1 MRLIFQV
8 LFISSIFSQQK
19 IDLPMQ
25 FAGINYDLSIPK
37 PEDVIGHKIGDRHT
51 RTSQIVD
58 YYESIASVSDRVDL
72 DDHARSHE
80 GRRLIHAI
88 VTHPD
93 NHKNLENIRIE
104 NVKISDMPNQMKN
117 KNLDKMPLV
126 AYLGFSIHGDEAS
139 GAEAAV
145 LLLHHLAAGQGDEI
159 DQILRNTI
167 IIIDPMFNPDGR
179 DRFANWANGNRGIVP
194 TTDTQDREHNQPW
207 PRGRTNHYLFDLNRD
222 WMPVTQPES
231 QGRVKLFHH
240 WRPQFLLDVHEMGRN
255 STFFFQPG
263 IKSRT
268 NPNTPK
274 EGVELTYKI
283 APFFAK
289 RLDDIQS
296 MYYSEQS
303 YDDFYYGKGSTYGD
317 IHGSVGIL
325 FEQGSSRALETESNQ
340 GKLTYAFTV
349 RNQYMATLG
358 AIDGLVSLRKEFLR
372 YQRDFYA
379 TSSAVATKNKIKGYL
394 INLKENRTR
403 VQMLVK
409 TLQSHRVDAYTLK
422 KPITVKGKRFNKGEA
437 VIIPTN
443 QPQTRFIAGVMEKVT
458 AFEDS
463 LFYDVSAWTLP
474 LAFGVDYY
482 EVKQKPDAFLG
493 AKLKAMNLDGGE
505 LVGGKATSAY
515 LMPWNRYFNP
525 KSLYSI
531 LDSGILPRITTAPF
545 SAEVAGKS
553 MQFKRGTI
561 VIPVVQRDADARI
574 TAAELH
580 RLMEKLVSE
589 DHVQIYATNSSS
601 TPSGPD
607 LGGAF
612 QGVLKKPHVALLS
625 GAGTSAYGSGEIW
638 HLIDNRMNI
647 PVSRLNA
654 ENLNRNKLSK
664 YNTIIFPDGNYS
676 KLDSTDVNHLKEW
689 VSSGGTLI
697 SVQSGSKW
705 IVDNNVIDEEL
716 VENQKLA
723 LDIPYDQVRLVTGA
737 QRIGGAIFN
746 INIDNT
752 HPLGYGYRNKH
763 PVFRRGYTFF
773 KLSESAAANVGRY
786 TNKPLLSGYVSEE
799 KLAGIKDTASIIAKK
814 QGSGHVV
821 MFADN
826 PAFRAFWYG
835 TNGLLL
841 NAIFFG
847 HIF

>member
-240 WRPQFLLDVHEMGRN
+240 WRPQFLLDAHEMGGN

-358 AIDGLVSLRKEFLR
+358 AIDGLVALRKEFLR

>member
-1 MRLIFQV
+1 
-8 LFISSIFSQQK
+8 
-19 IDLPMQ
+19 
-25 FAGINYDLSIPK
+25 
-37 PEDVIGHKIGDRHT
+37 
-51 RTSQIVD
+51 
-58 YYESIASVSDRVDL
+58 
-72 DDHARSHE
+72 
-80 GRRLIHAI
+80 
-88 VTHPD
+88 
-93 NHKNLENIRIE
+93 
-104 NVKISDMPNQMKN
+104 
-117 KNLDKMPLV
+117 
-126 AYLGFSIHGDEAS
+126 
-139 GAEAAV
+139 
-145 LLLHHLAAGQGDEI
+145 
-159 DQILRNTI
+159 
-167 IIIDPMFNPDGR
+167 
-179 DRFANWANGNRGIVP
+179 
-194 TTDTQDREHNQPW
+194 
-207 PRGRTNHYLFDLNRD
+207 
-222 WMPVTQPES
+222 
-231 QGRVKLFHH
+231 
-240 WRPQFLLDVHEMGRN
+240 
-255 STFFFQPG
+255 
-263 IKSRT
+263 
-268 NPNTPK
+268 
-274 EGVELTYKI
+274 
-283 APFFAK
+283 
-289 RLDDIQS
+289 
-296 MYYSEQS
+296 
-303 YDDFYYGKGSTYGD
+303 
-317 IHGSVGIL
+317 
-325 FEQGSSRALETESNQ
+325 
-340 GKLTYAFTV
+340 
-349 RNQYMATLG
+349 
-358 AIDGLVSLRKEFLR
+358 
-372 YQRDFYA
+372 
-379 TSSAVATKNKIKGYL
+379 
-394 INLKENRTR
+394 
-403 VQMLVK
+403 MLVK
-409 TLQSHRVDAYTLK
+409 TLQSHRVDAYDLK
-422 KPITVKGKRFNKGEA
+422 KSMTVKGKRFSKGEA

-443 QPQTRFIAGVMEKVT
+443 QPQTRFIAGVMEKVNT
-458 AFEDS
+458 FEDS

-505 LVGGKATSAY
+505 LVGGKAASAY

-545 SAEVAGKS
+545 SAEVAGKT

-561 VIPVVQRDADARI
+561 VIPVVQRDADAII

-580 RLMEKLVSE
+580 RLMEKLVSD
-589 DHVQIYATNSSS
+589 DHVQIYATNSAS
-601 TPSGPD
+601 TPIGPD

-638 HLIDNRMNI
+638 HLIDNRMKI

-676 KLDSTDVNHLKEW
+676 NMDSVDVNHLKEW
-689 VSSGGTLI
+689 VSNGGTLI

-705 IVDNNVIDEEL
+705 IVDNNVINEEL

-752 HPLGYGYRNKH
+752 HPVGYGYRNEH

-786 TNKPLLSGYVSEE
+786 TSKPLLSGYVSEE

-814 QGSGHVV
+814 QGRGHVV

-841 NAIFFG
+841 NAVFFG

>member
-58 YYESIASVSDRVDL
+58 YYESIASVSDRVAL

-240 WRPQFLLDVHEMGRN
+240 WRPQFLLDAHEMGGN

-274 EGVELTYKI
+274 EGVELNYKI

-289 RLDDIQS
+289 RLDHIQS

-358 AIDGLVSLRKEFLR
+358 AIDGLVALRKEFLR

-403 VQMLVK
+403 AQMLVK
-409 TLQSHRVDAYTLK
+409 TLQSHRVDAYALK
-422 KPITVKGKRFNKGEA
+422 KSMTVKGKRFNSGEA
-437 VIIPTN
+437 VIIPTD

-458 AFEDS
+458 TFEDS

-505 LVGGKATSAY
+505 LVGGKAASAY

-531 LDSGILPRITTAPF
+531 LDRGILPRITTAPF

-561 VIPVVQRDADARI
+561 VIPVVQRDADATI

-607 LGGAF
+607 LGGAY

-664 YNTIIFPDGNYS
+664 YNTIIFPDGYYS

-763 PVFRRGYTFF
+763 PVFRRGYIFF

-786 TNKPLLSGYVSEE
+786 TSKPLLSGYASEE

-814 QGSGHVV
+814 QGRGHVI

-835 TNGLLL
+835 TNGLLM
-841 NAIFFG
+841 NAVFFG

>member
-240 WRPQFLLDVHEMGRN
+240 WRPQFLLDAHEMGRN

-358 AIDGLVSLRKEFLR
+358 AIDGLVALRKEFLR

-561 VIPVVQRDADARI
+561 VIPVVQRDADATI

-664 YNTIIFPDGNYS
+664 YNTIIFPDGYYS

-786 TNKPLLSGYVSEE
+786 TSKPLLSGYVSEE

>member
-194 TTDTQDREHNQPW
+194 TIDTQDREHNQPW

-358 AIDGLVSLRKEFLR
+358 AIDGLVALRKEFLR

-531 LDSGILPRITTAPF
+531 LDRGILPRITTAPF

-723 LDIPYDQVRLVTGA
+723 LDIPYDQVRLVAGA

>member
-58 YYESIASVSDRVDL
+58 YYESIASVSDRVVL

-88 VTHPD
+88 VTHPE
-93 NHKNLENIRIE
+93 NHKNLENLRLE

-126 AYLGFSIHGDEAS
+126 AYLGFSIHGDESS

-167 IIIDPMFNPDGR
+167 LIIDPMFNPDGR

-358 AIDGLVSLRKEFLR
+358 AIDGLVELRKEFLR

-531 LDSGILPRITTAPF
+531 LDRGILPRITTAPF
-545 SAEVAGKS
+545 SAEIAGKS

-561 VIPVVQRDADARI
+561 VIPVVQRDADATI

-601 TPSGPD
+601 TPNGPD

-664 YNTIIFPDGNYS
+664 YNTIIFPDGYYS

-752 HPLGYGYRNKH
+752 HPVGYGYRNKH
-763 PVFRRGYTFF
+763 PIFRRGYTFF

-786 TNKPLLSGYVSEE
+786 TSKPLLSGYVSEE

>member
-58 YYESIASVSDRVDL
+58 YYESIASVSDRVAL

-104 NVKISDMPNQMKN
+104 NVKISDIPNQMKN

-358 AIDGLVSLRKEFLR
+358 AIDGLVALRKEFLR

-531 LDSGILPRITTAPF
+531 LDRGILPRITTAPF

>member
-58 YYESIASVSDRVDL
+58 YYESIASVSDRVAL

-358 AIDGLVSLRKEFLR
+358 AIDGLVALRKEFLR

-531 LDSGILPRITTAPF
+531 LDRGILPRITTAPF

-664 YNTIIFPDGNYS
+664 YNTIIFPDGYYS

>member
-1 MRLIFQV
+1 
-8 LFISSIFSQQK
+8 
-19 IDLPMQ
+19 MQ

-58 YYESIASVSDRVDL
+58 YYESIASVSDRVAL

-358 AIDGLVSLRKEFLR
+358 AIDGLVALRKEFLR